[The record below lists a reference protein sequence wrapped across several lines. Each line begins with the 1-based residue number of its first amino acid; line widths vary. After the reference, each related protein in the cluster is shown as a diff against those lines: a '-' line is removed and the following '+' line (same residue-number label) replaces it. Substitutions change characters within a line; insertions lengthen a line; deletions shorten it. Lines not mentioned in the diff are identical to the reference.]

1 MAGPRP
7 MPSEMFGGLARITDV
22 GLGTTDGYGFVYRN
36 GSLDILRFVDE
47 GVAGHVAPT
56 LSVTLNPLND
66 YRFVFILEG
75 NVLTGEVFDLTN
87 PGPAVATISGSDMDP
102 SPFTT
107 GVTGLLAAAGNDTS
121 AADAT
126 FDNYNLAIPEPTGA
140 TLALLGLALFL
151 RRRRQAP
158 RRFQPSTC
166 DPTPRDPAPPP
177 RAHP

>member
-1 MAGPRP
+1 VVSPASLMSDWERP
-7 MPSEMFGGLARITDV
+7 MVTDSS
-22 GLGTTDGYGFVYRN
+22 TATDRSIFSHSWMR
-36 GSLDILRFVDE
+36 
-47 GVAGHVAPT
+47 GVAGLVAPT
-56 LSVTLNPLND
+56 LSVTLNPLNG

-126 FDNYNLAIPEPTGA
+126 FDNCNLAIPEPTGPA
-140 TLALLGLALFL
+140 LALLGLALFL

-158 RRFQPSTC
+158 RRFRPSTC
-166 DPTPRDPAPPP
+166 DSTPRDPAPPP